1 MASAAQLGPSLAGLA
16 RRVQQ
21 FIEPLFGDP
30 AFFPSHFPNRF
41 TGLICLFH
49 QRRGS
54 LITELWSE
62 CRSHGK
68 RLLDVVAAL
77 CALAVIAVMVWF
89 GSDYAYRGRF
99 QTISGL
105 ESFSMTWAYLAL
117 PVGAM
122 FSALAVIGCLLDPRR
137 QELETAQ

>member
-1 MASAAQLGPSLAGLA
+1 MAAVFTVTQGYRQRVRAVASAAQLWPSLAGLA

-68 RLLDVVAAL
+68 RLLDVSPGS
-77 CALAVIAVMVWF
+77 LAIGF
-89 GSDYAYRGRF
+89 K
-99 QTISGL
+99 
-105 ESFSMTWAYLAL
+105 
-117 PVGAM
+117 PV
-122 FSALAVIGCLLDPRR
+122 D
-137 QELETAQ
+137 